1 MEAWEDFSLFVF
13 SQKSSLPF
21 SGIVQ
26 AESLMHIL
34 EKTISNFP
42 FDATLGGLILIYL

>member
-1 MEAWEDFSLFVF
+1 MGVWEDFSLFA
-13 SQKSSLPF
+13 SAQKSSLPF

-42 FDATLGGLILIYL
+42 FDATLGGLILLYL